1 MILKLHP
8 LGCVWQDFFINR
20 ISSSFM
26 TSEMIIKSFR
36 YQKHRYC
43 KYKAI
48 LGVWF
53 PIQALHAA
61 YIGEDSSVLS
71 T

>member
-1 MILKLHP
+1 
-8 LGCVWQDFFINR
+8 
-20 ISSSFM
+20 M

-36 YQKHRYC
+36 YQKYRYC

-48 LGVWF
+48 LGVGF

-61 YIGEDSSVLS
+61 YIGEDASVLS
-71 T
+71 TSNVETIRSDTPKHLSPPA